1 MTESRVAPLTAWSA
15 PQVMC
20 PRLIKYLAAVLMLN
34 CVYATTLASATAPK
48 FEADKTTVLFA
59 TLLPP
64 SALLALTFALFP

>member
-1 MTESRVAPLTAWSA
+1 
-15 PQVMC
+15 MC

-64 SALLALTFALFP
+64 SALSFDPRPSHP